1 MTEYIVF
8 VSTLLSSI
16 VHVLLGMLLLARF
29 YRPGRLS
36 NKKMAVAGVC
46 GGLVAVV
53 LAICSLSQLQM
64 VYLEILL
71 LMILAKILL
80 QIEIRNS
87 LLVVMLYEIAVW
99 LGVFIVSVASSVW
112 WKSESF
118 MNTAHL
124 YGQLPIWI
132 VHILFVIILTYV
144 IKNADIGAKEVF
156 RMTSVIAIIE
166 MFATV
171 TISGMEI
178 SYISTDTVYM
188 WLIFSMVLFMNV
200 LFLYILYQR
209 RMEQEVVKLKQEQAE
224 LLEKDYKTLNQA
236 YEINAKLFHD
246 FHNHIGALQ
255 QMLAHEKYEEAV
267 DYLDAL
273 QEPVKGM
280 TDTVW
285 TGDDTVDY
293 LINSKMTAAS
303 ACGIAFHVEVEFP
316 RNTNIQGVDLC
327 AIIGNLIDNALD
339 ATKQNE
345 KEEDRKISLTI
356 RRIHQMLVIKVE
368 NPYTVPIEQKET
380 GELQTTKKQDGLHG
394 WGLKSAQT
402 AAKKYDGMV
411 RTTCEDNIFR
421 AVATLSYEGVSR
433 E

>member
-1 MTEYIVF
+1 MTEIIVF
-8 VSTLLSSI
+8 ISILLSSI
-16 VHVLLGMLLLARF
+16 LRSTLGISLIARF
-29 YRPGRLS
+29 HHKGAVS
-36 NKKMAVAGVC
+36 NKKIAVTGMS
-46 GGLVAVV
+46 GGLLAVG
-53 LAICSLSQLQM
+53 ISMCSLSQLQM
-64 VYLEILL
+64 VYLELLL
-71 LMILAKILL
+71 LMILAKLLL
-80 QIEIRNS
+80 QIEMRNS

-132 VHILFVIILTYV
+132 VHILFVIILIYV
-144 IKNADIGAKEVF
+144 IKNVDIGAKEVF
-156 RMTSVIAIIE
+156 RLTSVIAIIE

-171 TISGMEI
+171 TISGMGI
-178 SYISTDTVYM
+178 SYIPTDTVYM

-200 LFLYILYQR
+200 LFLYILHQR
-209 RMEQEVVKLKQEQAE
+209 RMEQEVIKLKQEQAE

-280 TDTVW
+280 TNTVW

-293 LINSKMTAAS
+293 LINSKMTTAGE
-303 ACGIAFHVEVEFP
+303 CGITFTAEVEFP

-380 GELQTTKKQDGLHG
+380 GELQTTKKQEGLHG
-394 WGLKSAQT
+394 WGLKSAKT
-402 AAKKYDGMV
+402 AAEKYDGMV

-421 AVATLSYEGVSR
+421 AVATLYYEGVSR

>member
-8 VSTLLSSI
+8 ASILLSSI
-16 VHVLLGMLLLARF
+16 VHVLLGMLVLARF
-29 YRPGRLS
+29 YRTGQLS
-36 NKKMAVAGVC
+36 NKKMAVASIC

-53 LAICSLSQLQM
+53 IYICPLSQLQM

-71 LMILAKILL
+71 LMILAKVLL
-80 QIEIRNS
+80 RIEMRNS
-87 LLVVMLYEIAVW
+87 LLVVMLYEIAIW
-99 LGVFIVSVASSVW
+99 LGVFIVSAASSVW

-132 VHILFVIILTYV
+132 VHILCVIILTYV
-144 IKNADIGAKEVF
+144 IKNEDIGAKEVF
-156 RMTSVIAIIE
+156 RITSVIAIIE
-166 MFATV
+166 MFAAV

-178 SYISTDTVYM
+178 SYIPTDTVYM
-188 WLIFSMVLFMNV
+188 WLIFSMVLLMNV
-200 LFLYILYQR
+200 LFLYILHQR

-255 QMLAHEKYEEAV
+255 QMLAHEKYVEAA

-273 QEPVKGM
+273 QEPVKEM

-303 ACGIAFHVEVEFP
+303 ACGITFHVEVEFP
-316 RNTNIQGVDLC
+316 RNTNIQGVDIC

-345 KEEDRKISLTI
+345 NQEDRKISLTI

-368 NPYTVPIEQKET
+368 NPYTVPVEQKET

-402 AAKKYDGMV
+402 AAEKYDGMV

-421 AVATLSYEGVSR
+421 AVATLSYEGVYR

>member
-8 VSTLLSSI
+8 ASTFLSSI

-29 YRPGRLS
+29 YRPGQLF

-46 GGLVAVV
+46 GGAVAVV
-53 LAICSLSQLQM
+53 LSICPLSQLQM

-80 QIEIRNS
+80 QIEMRNS

-112 WKSESF
+112 WKSEAF
-118 MNTAHL
+118 MNTVHL

-144 IKNADIGAKEVF
+144 IKNADIGAKEAF
-156 RMTSVIAIIE
+156 RITSVIAIIE

-188 WLIFSMVLFMNV
+188 WLIFSMVLLMNV

-255 QMLAHEKYEEAV
+255 QMLAHEKYEEAA

-273 QEPVKGM
+273 QEPVRGM
-280 TDTVW
+280 ANTVW

-303 ACGIAFHVEVEFP
+303 EYGIAFHAEVEFP
-316 RNTNIQGVDLC
+316 RNANIQGVDLC

-345 KEEDRKISLTI
+345 KQEDRKISLTI

-380 GELQTTKKQDGLHG
+380 GELQTTKKQEGLHG
-394 WGLKSAQT
+394 WGLKSAKT
-402 AAKKYDGMV
+402 AAEKYDGMV

-421 AVATLSYEGVSR
+421 AVATLYYEGVSR

>member
-16 VHVLLGMLLLARF
+16 VHVLLGILLLARF
-29 YRPGRLS
+29 YRPGQLS
-36 NKKMAVAGVC
+36 NKQIAVAGIC

-53 LAICSLSQLQM
+53 FAICPLSQLQM

-87 LLVVMLYEIAVW
+87 LLVVMLYEIAIW
-99 LGVFIVSVASSVW
+99 LGVFIVSVACSVW
-112 WKSESF
+112 SESEAF
-118 MNTAHL
+118 MDTAKL

-132 VHILFVIILTYV
+132 VHILFVTVFIYV
-144 IKNADIGAKEVF
+144 MKASDIGAKEAF
-156 RMTSVIAIIE
+156 RIASVIAIVE

-171 TISGMEI
+171 VISGMEI
-178 SYISTDTVYM
+178 SYIPTDTVYM
-188 WLIFSMVLFMNV
+188 WLIFSMVLVMNV
-200 LFLYILYQR
+200 MFLYILHQR
-209 RMEQEVVKLKQEQAE
+209 RMEQEVVKLKQDQAE
-224 LLEKDYKTLNQA
+224 LLERDYKTLNHA
-236 YEINAKLFHD
+236 YEVNAKLFHD

-273 QEPVKGM
+273 QEPVEGM
-280 TDTVW
+280 ADTVW

-293 LINSKMTAAS
+293 LINSKMTAATE
-303 ACGIAFHVEVEFP
+303 CGIVFHAEVEFP
-316 RNTNIQGVDLC
+316 HNTNIRGVDLC

-345 KEEDRKISLTI
+345 NQEDRKISLTI

-368 NPYTVPIEQKET
+368 NPYTVPIEQKGT
-380 GELQTTKKQDGLHG
+380 GELQTTKKEKGLHG
-394 WGLKSAQT
+394 WGIKSAQT
-402 AAKKYDGMV
+402 AAEKYDGMV
-411 RTTCEDNIFR
+411 RTTSEGNLFR
-421 AVATLSYEGVSR
+421 AVVTLSYQGISKE
-433 E
+433 

>member
-8 VSTLLSSI
+8 ASTLLSSI
-16 VHVLLGMLLLARF
+16 VHVLLGILLLARF
-29 YRPGRLS
+29 YRPGQLS
-36 NKKMAVAGVC
+36 NKKIAIAGVC
-46 GGLVAVV
+46 GGVVAVI
-53 LAICSLSQLQM
+53 LAICPLSQLQM
-64 VYLEILL
+64 IYLETLL
-71 LMILAKILL
+71 LMVLAKILL
-80 QIEIRNS
+80 KIEMRNS
-87 LLVVMLYEIAVW
+87 LLVVMLYEIAIW

-112 WKSESF
+112 WKSEAF

-132 VHILFVIILTYV
+132 VHILFVLILTYV

-156 RMTSVIAIIE
+156 RITSVIAIIE

-178 SYISTDTVYM
+178 SYIPTDTVYM
-188 WLIFSMVLFMNV
+188 WLIFSMVLLMNV

-209 RMEQEVVKLKQEQAE
+209 RMEQEVVRLKQEQAE

-280 TDTVW
+280 ADTVW

-303 ACGIAFHVEVEFP
+303 ECGISFRAEVEFP
-316 RNTNIQGVDLC
+316 RNTNISGVDLC

-345 KEEDRKISLTI
+345 NQEDKKISLTI

-380 GELQTTKKQDGLHG
+380 GELQTTKKQEGLHG

-402 AAKKYDGMV
+402 AAEKYDGMV
-411 RTTCEDNIFR
+411 RTTSEDNIFR
-421 AVATLSYEGVSR
+421 AVATLYYEGVSR
-433 E
+433 K

>member
-8 VSTLLSSI
+8 ASTILSSI
-16 VHVLLGMLLLARF
+16 VHVLLGMLLLACF

-36 NKKMAVAGVC
+36 NQKVAVAGIC
-46 GGLVAVV
+46 GGMGAVV
-53 LAICSLSQLQM
+53 FAICPLSQLQM

-71 LMILAKILL
+71 LMIMAKIFL
-80 QIEIRNS
+80 QITMRKS

-99 LGVFIVSVASSVW
+99 LGVFIVSVACSVW
-112 WKSESF
+112 SESEAY

-144 IKNADIGAKEVF
+144 IKNEDIGAKEAF
-156 RMTSVIAIIE
+156 RVTSVIAIIE

-178 SYISTDTVYM
+178 SYIPTDTVYM
-188 WLIFSMVLFMNV
+188 WLIFSMVLLMNV
-200 LFLYILYQR
+200 LFLYILHQR
-209 RMEQEVVKLKQEQAE
+209 RMEQEVVRLKQEQAE

-293 LINSKMTAAS
+293 LINSKMAVAS
-303 ACGIAFHVEVEFP
+303 EYGIAFYAEVEFP
-316 RNTNIQGVDLC
+316 RNANIQGIDLC

-345 KEEDRKISLTI
+345 KQEDRKISLTI

-368 NPYTVPIEQKET
+368 NSYTVPVEQKET

-402 AAKKYDGMV
+402 AAEKYDGMV

-421 AVATLSYEGVSR
+421 AVATLSYEGISR